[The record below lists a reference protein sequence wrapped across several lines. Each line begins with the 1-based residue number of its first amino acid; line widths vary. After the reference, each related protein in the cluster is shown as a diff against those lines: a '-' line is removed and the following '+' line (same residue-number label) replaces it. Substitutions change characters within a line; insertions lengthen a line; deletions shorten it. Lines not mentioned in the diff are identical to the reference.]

1 MTTETKYAPGTH
13 PDLPP
18 PPSTVG
24 VVGWLRKN
32 LFSNT
37 TNTLLTVLSLYM
49 LYILVPPVISWVFI
63 NSDLNGDSRDACT
76 SGGACWVFI
85 KARLG
90 QFVYGFYPT
99 EERWRID
106 STFYLLIALMTPMFI
121 EKFRYKAWL
130 GAFVLFVYPVVGFY
144 LLAGGSFG
152 LAEVETSM
160 WGGLSLT
167 LIISIVGIVGSFPIG
182 LVLALG
188 RRSKMPAVSAFC
200 TGFIELWRGVPLIT
214 VLFMSS
220 VMFPLFLP
228 EGVNF
233 DKLIRALVG
242 VTLFTAAYMAETVRG
257 GLQAIPKGQYEGAE
271 ALGLSYWKSMSFIIL
286 PQALKHVIPGI
297 VGNCIGLFKDTTLVL
312 IIGLFDF
319 LGIVQAAATD
329 PKWLGYSVE
338 GYVFCAFVYW
348 VFCFSMS
355 KYSQSVERKL
365 DTGHAKR

>member
-1 MTTETKYAPGTH
+1 MTAKTQYAPGSH

-18 PPSTVG
+18 PPSMVG
-24 VVGWLRKN
+24 VVGWLRNN
-32 LFSNT
+32 LFSST
-37 TNTLLTVLSLYM
+37 TNTILTIFALY
-49 LYILVPPVISWVFI
+49 LVYILVPPVISWVFI
-63 NSDLNGDSRDACT
+63 NSDWIGEDRSACD

-85 KARLG
+85 NARLG
-90 QFVYGFYPT
+90 QFVYGFYPDA
-99 EERWRID
+99 ERWRID
-106 STFYLLIALMTPMFI
+106 VTFLLLVVLIVPMLMERF
-121 EKFRYKAWL
+121 KYKSWL
-130 GAFVLFVYPVVGFY
+130 GAIILFVFPVISFY

-152 LAEVETSM
+152 LKAVETSQ

-167 LIISIVGIVGSFPIG
+167 LIIAIVGIVGSFPIG
-182 LVLALG
+182 LLLALG

-242 VTLFTAAYMAETVRG
+242 VTLFSAAYMAETVRG
-257 GLQAIPKGQYEGAE
+257 GLQAIPKGQYEGAA
-271 ALGLSYWKSMSFIIL
+271 ALGLSYWKSMIFIIL

-297 VGNCIGLFKDTTLVL
+297 VGNFIALFKDTTLVL

-319 LGIVQAAATD
+319 LGIVQAASTD
-329 PKWLGYSVE
+329 PKWLGFSIE

-348 VFCFSMS
+348 VFCFGMS
-355 KYSQSVERKL
+355 RYSQSIERKFN
-365 DTGHAKR
+365 TGHKR

>member
-1 MTTETKYAPGTH
+1 MTTESQYAPGTH

-24 VVGWLRKN
+24 AVGWLRTN

-37 TNTLLTVLSLYM
+37 TNTLLTIFALY
-49 LYILVPPVISWVFI
+49 LVYLLVPPAISWVFI
-63 NSDLNGDSRDACT
+63 NSDWIGDDRSSCT

-90 QFVYGFYPT
+90 QFVYGFYP
-99 EERWRID
+99 EAERWRID
-106 STFYLLIALMTPMFI
+106 TTFILLVVLIVPMLM
-121 EKFRYKAWL
+121 ERFRYKAWL
-130 GAFVLFVYPVVGFY
+130 GAFILFVFPVISYY

-152 LAEVETSM
+152 LAPVETPL

-167 LIISIVGIVGSFPIG
+167 LVISIVGIVGSFPIG
-182 LVLALG
+182 LLLALG

-242 VTLFTAAYMAETVRG
+242 VTLFSAAYMAETVRG

-271 ALGLSYWKSMSFIIL
+271 ALGLSYWKSMGFIIL

-297 VGNCIGLFKDTTLVL
+297 VGNFIGLFKDTTLVL

-319 LGIVQAAATD
+319 LGIVQAASTD
-329 PKWLGYSVE
+329 PKWLGYSIE

-348 VFCFSMS
+348 VFCFGMS
-355 KYSQSVERKL
+355 QYSQSVERKL
-365 DTGHAKR
+365 HTGHKR